1 MRGHEPGRN
10 PAVRINLKTAQAL
23 GLEVP
28 PSLLARPW
36 RMKTGVSYCAISAF
50 ERTYLDWQASHG
62 PSFSL

>member
-10 PAVRINLKTAQAL
+10 PAVRINLKTAQAI

-28 PSLLARPW
+28 PSLFARPW
-36 RMKTGVSYCAISAF
+36 RMKTISAF